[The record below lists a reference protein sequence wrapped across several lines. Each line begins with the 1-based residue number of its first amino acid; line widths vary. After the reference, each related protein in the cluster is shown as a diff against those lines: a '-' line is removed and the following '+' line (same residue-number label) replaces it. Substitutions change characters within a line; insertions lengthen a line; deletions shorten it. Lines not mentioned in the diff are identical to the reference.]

1 MLKELTQSKNIP
13 QLVLAIVLVA
23 YLLMDMHLPRN
34 VSTTLNTRLGKI
46 AIVVVALIL
55 LLNTNPVV
63 GVLALLA
70 AYKVMTNAEKKINEV
85 RSSMLDFLPV
95 DEYKGKFFTAENQ
108 FPVTL
113 EEQVV
118 KKMAPLVHYPN
129 LKPASYK
136 PVMADDNNATTLN

>member
-1 MLKELTQSKNIP
+1 MLKELTEAKNLP
-13 QLVLAIVLVA
+13 QLALAIVLVA
-23 YLLMDMHLPRN
+23 YLLMDMHLPKE
-34 VSTTLNTRLGKI
+34 VSVAVHSHLGKI
-46 AIVVVALIL
+46 AVVVIALIL

-70 AYKVMTNAEKKINEV
+70 AYKLLSNAEKKVNEV
-85 RSSMLDFLPV
+85 GSSMLDFLPV

-113 EEQVV
+113 EEEVV

-129 LKPASYK
+129 LKPATYQ
-136 PVMADDNNATTLN
+136 PVMADDNNASSLH